1 MPLDQPAP
9 TAAAADEPTPGQAT
23 PRLVVPALAGS
34 HERRFRVYYGEFEA
48 GQSVARL
55 AYRLEVEGDR
65 YLIRTE
71 AQAEGLIALVYSG
84 AVSQTSMGRIG
95 PHGLQPLS
103 YIETRGRGSRRVTA
117 FDPDAA
123 RLFLKCAQATPLP
136 RLVREVMVDEL
147 DVGMQLA
154 CGIYSPTGVLLV
166 AEGYHLDENTIAKIR
181 NYNSSSTLLR
191 QLLVYC

>member
-1 MPLDQPAP
+1 
-9 TAAAADEPTPGQAT
+9 
-23 PRLVVPALAGS
+23 
-34 HERRFRVYYGEFEA
+34 
-48 GQSVARL
+48 
-55 AYRLEVEGDR
+55 
-65 YLIRTE
+65 
-71 AQAEGLIALVYSG
+71 
-84 AVSQTSMGRIG
+84 
-95 PHGLQPLS
+95 
-103 YIETRGRGSRRVTA
+103 
-117 FDPDAA
+117 
-123 RLFLKCAQATPLP
+123 LKCAQATPLP